1 MMSAALTVRS
11 GRGNFA
17 FGASDVQR
25 GRDRALTMVVK
36 MKFFCQENVLRET
49 SNIYD
54 GSAFTADMAVQ
65 VIGILK
71 NHTDEDRH
79 EREYYGFS
87 ELHWRRVPWS
97 YMGQPS

>member
-1 MMSAALTVRS
+1 ME
-11 GRGNFA
+11 
-17 FGASDVQR
+17 
-25 GRDRALTMVVK
+25 
-36 MKFFCQENVLRET
+36 FFCQENVLRET